1 MLRRRIKK
9 KKIVQRM
16 QQIKTLNAEAFKWLN
31 DLPLEKWTMYVDN
44 GHRWG
49 SLTTNV
55 TESYNGVL
63 KKARGIP
70 VLAMVRMILVA
81 SNCTRKCTRSHNK
94 ANALLEQNK
103 SWPLSVEKRFNKNW
117 RKAQARI
124 GMMNYSTT
132 SVVFEILTFAH
143 NGKGGN
149 VHKVFADAKKCS
161 YGKWVN
167 YHISCSHVIKF
178 CDLCGIEPKTYVSKY
193 YTTKYYK

>member
-1 MLRRRIKK
+1 MWYAATENQE

-55 TESYNGVL
+55 SESYNGVL

-70 VLAMVRMILVA
+70 VSAMVRMTLV
-81 SNCTRKCTRSHNK
+81 NRIIELREL

-124 GMMNYSTT
+124 GMMNYSST

-143 NGKGGN
+143 NGEGGN

-161 YGKWVN
+161 CGKWVN
-167 YHISCSHVIKF
+167 YHISFSHVIKF
-178 CDLCGIEPKTYVSKY
+178 CGLCGIEPKTYVSKY